1 MTQQF
6 LRACTLSLSGSSSL
20 SVPGGGPTDLRIEF
34 AIGAS
39 TIQSPNPA
47 RFRITNPNPQT
58 IASFKNKEF
67 QTVTLEAGYQDNA
80 GLIYSGDVKQS
91 LYAHAEDNVTAY
103 IDVFC
108 AEGGNAYQQSHVN
121 KTLSAGW
128 KPQDKVQLALDAMK
142 AHGITGLG
150 LVNVDLSQPA
160 RPRGRAVVG
169 MARDILRE
177 VALSAG
183 AVWSMQ
189 GGQVH
194 ILDHTKPV
202 KSDGPVVLNSSTG
215 LIGWPQQTEDGII
228 ARCLINPAIK
238 VHTQVKI
245 DQSSINGAEQDN
257 NPITGPASQKN
268 FNLNN
273 TGQIAADGI
282 YRVIFMEIEGDT
294 RGQSWYMTLT
304 LLATGASP
312 TDAQK
317 QAGADSQPTLGDR

>member
-20 SVPGGGPTDLRIEF
+20 SIPGGGPTDLRIEF

-67 QTVTLEAGYQDNA
+67 QTVTLEAGYQDNV

-108 AEGGNAYQQSHVN
+108 AEGGNAYQQARVG
-121 KTLSAGW
+121 KTLAAGY
-128 KPQDKVQLALDAMK
+128 KPQDKAQLALDAM
-142 AHGITGLG
+142 APFGVTGFG
-150 LVNVDLSQPA
+150 LVNVDLSQPSY
-160 RPRGRAVVG
+160 PRGRPFIG
-169 MARDILRE
+169 MARDLLRQ

-183 AVWSMQ
+183 ATWSIH
-189 GGQVH
+189 GGKVDM
-194 ILDHTKPV
+194 IDHDKPIP
-202 KSDGPVVLNSSTG
+202 SSGSVVLNSSTG

-238 VHTQVKI
+238 VHTQVQI
-245 DQSSINGAEQDN
+245 DQASINEAEKDN
-257 NPITGPASQKN
+257 TPTGDASTKN
-268 FNLNN
+268 INLDK

-282 YRVIFMEIEGDT
+282 YNVVFMETEGDT
-294 RGQSWYMTLT
+294 RGQPWYMTLT
-304 LLATGASP
+304 LQATTASEN
-312 TDAQK
+312 
-317 QAGADSQPTLGDR
+317 AGQIAAGHGPSIGEY